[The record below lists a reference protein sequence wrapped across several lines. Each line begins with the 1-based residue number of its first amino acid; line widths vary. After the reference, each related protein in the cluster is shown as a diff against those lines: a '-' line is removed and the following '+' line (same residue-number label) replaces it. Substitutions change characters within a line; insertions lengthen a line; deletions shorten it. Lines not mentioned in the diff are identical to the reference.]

1 MPLNP
6 VWISVI
12 TVIYI
17 ITPICVQTILL
28 LRVLVVYPPRQFTL
42 LLRIGMYGPG
52 LALKAARA
60 ANVAYLLYTIQS
72 SSPKPGVPKT
82 ILGESAAVWASP
94 FAKSELFLQLVDDV
108 YVCGLSYNRTFLTS
122 SPPGQIR
129 VERVPPPD
137 PLGGQVQREAARREG
152 TLRRAP
158 GRYVF
163 KVHASSHL
171 DIERRTPLTHH
182 DARRLLHRAHPH
194 PLLDRALQLRL
205 PRHLRRRAARPHL
218 PRPQLHRGCVRHQ
231 RQHLRLHPRRPLL
244 HHLGVGLQW

>member
-17 ITPICVQTILL
+17 VTPICVQTILL

-60 ANVAYLLYTIQS
+60 TNVAYLLYTIQS
-72 SSPKPGVPKT
+72 SSPEPGVPKT

-108 YVCGLSYNRTFLTS
+108 YVCVAFT
-122 SPPGQIR
+122 
-129 VERVPPPD
+129 E
-137 PLGGQVQREAARREG
+137 
-152 TLRRAP
+152 
-158 GRYVF
+158 
-163 KVHASSHL
+163 
-171 DIERRTPLTHH
+171 
-182 DARRLLHRAHPH
+182 
-194 PLLDRALQLRL
+194 
-205 PRHLRRRAARPHL
+205 
-218 PRPQLHRGCVRHQ
+218 
-231 RQHLRLHPRRPLL
+231 
-244 HHLGVGLQW
+244 